1 MKEYLDLCNYVLNA
15 GEKRLDRTNTGTISC
30 FGYQTRYDL
39 TKGFPL
45 LTTKRVHFKS
55 VALELLWF
63 IKGETNIRPLVMDK
77 VKIWNDWPYEKFK
90 KSTDYNDETME
101 QFIERICVDEDFANK
116 YGDLGPVYGKQW
128 RDFNGT
134 DQLVELIDGL
144 KNNPFSR
151 RHILCAWNP
160 SEIDKMA
167 LPPCHAFVQFY
178 VSSDGEKLS
187 LQLYQRSADVFLG
200 VPFNIASYA
209 LLLEMVAH
217 VCGYKAYEM
226 VHTFGDVHIY
236 QNHLEQINIQLA
248 REPRA
253 LPTLKLNSEVK
264 NITDFVYEDFEVCD
278 YNPHDRIQGKVAV

>member
-1 MKEYLDLCNYVLNA
+1 MKEYLDLCNYVLEN

-30 FGYQTRYDL
+30 FGYQCRYDL

-45 LTTKRVHFKS
+45 LTTKKVHFKS

-63 IKGETNIRPLVMDK
+63 IKGETNIRPLALDK
-77 VKIWNDWPYEKFK
+77 VKIWNDWPYAKFQ
-90 KSTDYNDETME
+90 KSMDYNNETME
-101 QFIERICVDEDFANK
+101 QFIEKICVDEAFAEK

-128 RDFNGT
+128 RDFNGC
-134 DQLVELIDGL
+134 DQLMELIDGL

-160 SEIDKMA
+160 SEIDQMA

-178 VSSDGEKLS
+178 VSSDGNNLS

-209 LLLEMVAH
+209 LLLEMIAH
-217 VCGYKAYEM
+217 VCGYKAFEM

-236 QNHLEQINIQLA
+236 QNHLEQINTQLK
-248 REPRA
+248 RETRK
-253 LPTLKLNSEVK
+253 LPTLKLNPLVK
-264 NITDFVYEDFEVCD
+264 NITDFSYEDIEVID
-278 YNPHDRIQGKVAV
+278 YNPHERIQGKVAV